1 LVTALVIASALGYSW
16 LRVSPSLRQVEVTVV
31 FVFPV
36 IGLAAWLLIRRVG
49 IDIQPDAL
57 VLRGVV
63 QRVTI
68 SWDRVE
74 GLVWREM
81 PSLTQ
86 TEYLYVEFDQKSARR
101 LPTVAKDL
109 GRRQLND
116 RYLGPVFTSPNLRSA
131 TGEEVD
137 ADEILGRAW
146 ALGRERQTG
155 VRSS

>member
-1 LVTALVIASALGYSW
+1 
-16 LRVSPSLRQVEVTVV
+16 
-31 FVFPV
+31 VFPV

-63 QRVTI
+63 QKVTI

-74 GLVWREM
+74 RLAWREV

-86 TEYLYVEFDQKSARR
+86 TEYLYVEFDRKSVRR

-109 GRRQLND
+109 GCDQLND
-116 RYLGPVFTSPNLRSA
+116 RYLGPLFTSPNLRSA
-131 TGEEVD
+131 TGEEAD
-137 ADEILGRAW
+137 ANEILGRAW
-146 ALGRERQTG
+146 ALGRERLTDI
-155 VRSS
+155 RSS